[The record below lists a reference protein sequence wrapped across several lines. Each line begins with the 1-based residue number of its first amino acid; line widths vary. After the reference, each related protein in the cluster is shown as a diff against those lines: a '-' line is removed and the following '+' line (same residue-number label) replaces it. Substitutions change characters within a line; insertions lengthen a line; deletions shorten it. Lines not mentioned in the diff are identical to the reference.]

1 MRIVLPLM
9 HRRRNPLAQ
18 ALSLV
23 LGLLV
28 IGVLMVFGLA
38 VAGVLMVGGALW
50 LGWRQWKRGGLTR
63 SSARQAREP
72 EVLEGEYVVIHHSRP
87 ATHHGSR

>member
-9 HRRRNPLAQ
+9 HRRRHPLAQ

-23 LGLLV
+23 LGLFV
-28 IGVLMVFGLA
+28 IGVLMVFGLV

-50 LGWRQWKRGGLTR
+50 LVWRQWKRGSL
-63 SSARQAREP
+63 ARPAQQARDP
-72 EVLEGEYVVIHHSRP
+72 EVLEGEYVVIRHSRP
-87 ATHHGSR
+87 ATHH

>member
-9 HRRRNPLAQ
+9 HRRRHPLVQ

-28 IGVLMVFGLA
+28 IGVLMVFGLV

-50 LGWRQWKRGGLTR
+50 LAWRQWKRGSLAR
-63 SSARQAREP
+63 PAAHQAARQP
-72 EVLEGEYVVIHHSRP
+72 EVLEGEYVVVHNSRP
-87 ATHHGSR
+87 VTHH

>member
-9 HRRRNPLAQ
+9 HRRRHPLAQ

-23 LGLLV
+23 LGLFV
-28 IGVLMVFGLA
+28 IAILMVFGLV

-50 LGWRQWKRGGLTR
+50 LVWRQWKRAHLTSPSR
-63 SSARQAREP
+63 KTSQP
-72 EVLEGEYVVIHHSRP
+72 DVLEGEYVVIRSSRP
-87 ATHHGSR
+87 VAH

>member
-9 HRRRNPLAQ
+9 HRRRNPLVQ

-23 LGLLV
+23 LGLFV
-28 IGVLMVFGLA
+28 IGVLMVFGLV

-50 LGWRQWKRGGLTR
+50 LLWRQWKRGGGARPATTAQ
-63 SSARQAREP
+63 ARQP
-72 EVLEGEYVVIHHSRP
+72 EVLEGEYVVISHSRP
-87 ATHHGSR
+87 VAHH

>member
-9 HRRRNPLAQ
+9 HRRRHPLVQ

-23 LGLLV
+23 LGVFV
-28 IGVLMVFGLA
+28 IGVLLVFGLV

-50 LGWRQWKRGGLTR
+50 LLWRQWKRGGIAR
-63 SSARQAREP
+63 AANQARQP
-72 EVLEGEYVVIHHSRP
+72 EVLEGEYVVIRHSRP
-87 ATHHGSR
+87 VTHH

>member
-9 HRRRNPLAQ
+9 HRRRHPLAQ

-23 LGLLV
+23 LGLFV
-28 IGVLMVFGLA
+28 IAILMVFGLV

-50 LGWRQWKRGGLTR
+50 LVWRQWKRAHLASPSR
-63 SSARQAREP
+63 KASQP
-72 EVLEGEYVVIHHSRP
+72 EVLEGEYVVIRSSRP
-87 ATHHGSR
+87 VAH

>member
-28 IGVLMVFGLA
+28 IGVLMVFGL
-38 VAGVLMVGGALW
+38 VVGGVLMVGGALW
-50 LGWRQWKRGGLTR
+50 LVWRQWKRAGV
-63 SSARQAREP
+63 ARPAERQP
-72 EVLEGEYVVIHHSRP
+72 EVLEGEYVVVHSSRP
-87 ATHHGSR
+87 VAHH

>member
-9 HRRRNPLAQ
+9 HRRRNPLIQ

-23 LGLLV
+23 VGLLV
-28 IGVLMVFGLA
+28 IGVLMVFGLV

-50 LGWRQWKRGGLTR
+50 LAWRQWKRGGLRRPATDQVR
-63 SSARQAREP
+63 DP
-72 EVLEGEYVVIHHSRP
+72 EVLEGEYVVIRHSRP
-87 ATHHGSR
+87 VAHH

>member
-9 HRRRNPLAQ
+9 HRRRHPLAQ

-28 IGVLMVFGLA
+28 IGILMVFGLV
-38 VAGVLMVGGALW
+38 VAGVLMVGGAVW
-50 LGWRQWKRGGLTR
+50 LVWRQWKRAHLST
-63 SSARQAREP
+63 SSRTTKDP
-72 EVLEGEYVVIHHSRP
+72 EVLEGEYVVIRSSRP
-87 ATHHGSR
+87 VAH

>member
-9 HRRRNPLAQ
+9 HRRRHPLAQ

-23 LGLLV
+23 LGLFV
-28 IGVLMVFGLA
+28 IGVLMVFGLV

-50 LGWRQWKRGGLTR
+50 LVWRQWKRGG
-63 SSARQAREP
+63 SAPRPTQQPRDP
-72 EVLEGEYVVIHHSRP
+72 NVLEGEYVVIRSSRP
-87 ATHHGSR
+87 VTHH

>member
-9 HRRRNPLAQ
+9 HRRRNPLIQ

-28 IGVLMVFGLA
+28 IGVLMVFGL
-38 VAGVLMVGGALW
+38 VMAGVLMVGGALW
-50 LGWRQWKRGGLTR
+50 LVWRQWKRGSIAR
-63 SSARQAREP
+63 PAAREARQP
-72 EVLEGEYVVIHHSRP
+72 EVLEGEYVVIRNSRP
-87 ATHHGSR
+87 VTHH

>member
-9 HRRRNPLAQ
+9 QRRRHPLAQ

-23 LGLLV
+23 LGLVV
-28 IGVLMVFGLA
+28 IGVLLVFGLV

-50 LGWRQWKRGGLTR
+50 LAWRQWKQH
-63 SSARQAREP
+63 ARVGKPAAAQAHNP
-72 EVLEGEYVVIHHSRP
+72 EILEGEYVVIRQSRP
-87 ATHHGSR
+87 AAH